1 MRANGATT
9 STGSSEE
16 RRLKLSVNLAGGL
29 ANFSH
34 AWWAFVQ
41 GDGRFREIIQA
52 LPAAIYTTDAAGR
65 ITFYNDA
72 AAAIWGRRPAL
83 GDERW
88 CGSWKLYWPD
98 GTPLPHDECP
108 MAVALKT
115 GRPVRHVQAVAEKPD
130 GTRVPFAPYPTPLF
144 DAAGELIGA
153 VNMLVD
159 LTHRQQAEENAQ
171 RLASVVESSD
181 DAIISKDL
189 EGIILSWNKG
199 AEHLFGYMAQE
210 VIGKSITILFPPD
223 RMDEEP
229 SILERLRRGERVGH
243 YETVRRHKDGTLVD
257 ISLTVSPIF
266 SGDGRVIGAS
276 KIARDITVAK
286 HAREQQRL
294 LLAEIMHRVKN
305 TLATVQ
311 AIASQTLC
319 ESPDEERRAF
329 IARLHALS
337 KAHDLLITDRWDRA
351 PLRAIVEAAI
361 EPFPRDR
368 FTIEGPDV
376 GLNASSS
383 LHICLALHELATNAV
398 KYGALCNT
406 AGRIH
411 VKWKAVGNDQLRLSW
426 QERHGPTVGPP
437 RRKGFGSILIEHAFE
452 CVRFRYAPR
461 GLTCSFKEPL
471 RRPARKRKAER
482 EGASRVVDN
491 DAAVR

>member
-1 MRANGATT
+1 
-9 STGSSEE
+9 
-16 RRLKLSVNLAGGL
+16 V

-34 AWWAFVQ
+34 AFWAFVQ
-41 GDGRFREIIQA
+41 ADGGRFREIIQS

-65 ITFYNDA
+65 LAFYNDA
-72 AAAIWGRRPAL
+72 AAMMWGRRPAL
-83 GDERW
+83 GDDRW

-108 MAVALKT
+108 MAVTLKT
-115 GRPVRHVQAVAEKPD
+115 GRPVRNVEAVAEKPD
-130 GTRVPFAPYPTPLF
+130 GTRVPFAAYPTPLF

-159 LTHRQQAEENAQ
+159 LTYRQLAAENAQ

-189 EGIILSWNKG
+189 EGIIQSWNKG

-210 VIGKSITILFPPD
+210 VIGKPITILFPPD

-243 YETVRRHKDGTLVD
+243 YETVRRRKDGTLVD

-276 KIARDITVAK
+276 KIARDIAVAK
-286 HAREQQRL
+286 HAREQQRV

-319 ESPDEERRAF
+319 GSPGEERRAF
-329 IARLHALS
+329 MARLHALG
-337 KAHDLLITDRWDRA
+337 KAHDLLVTDRWDRA
-351 PLRAIVEAAI
+351 PLHAIVEAAI

-376 GLNASSS
+376 ALNASSS
-383 LHICLALHELATNAV
+383 LHITLALHELATNAV
-398 KYGALCNT
+398 KYGALSNT

-411 VKWKAVGNDQLRLSW
+411 LKWKAMGDDQLRLSW
-426 QERHGPTVGPP
+426 QERHGPTVVPP
-437 RRKGFGSILIEHAFE
+437 RRRGFGSILIEHAFE

-461 GLTCSFKEPL
+461 GLTCSLNVPL
-471 RRPARKRKAER
+471 RGSAPNSRKAEP
-482 EGASRVVDN
+482 EGTMLAQARG
-491 DAAVR
+491 R